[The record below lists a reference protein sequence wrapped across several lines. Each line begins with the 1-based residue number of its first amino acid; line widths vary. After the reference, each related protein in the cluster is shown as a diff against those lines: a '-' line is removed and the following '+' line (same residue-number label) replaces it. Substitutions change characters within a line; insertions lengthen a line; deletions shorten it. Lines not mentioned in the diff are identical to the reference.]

1 MGCARY
7 DKMENTVRAYKRNK
21 LKEDPAYKFKKLPGA
36 SGGPRPDVESK
47 ECLEGINVRA
57 PAPVQGVGGG
67 PLASPRVTVAVVA
80 VCVCTCPHVPARV
93 VRVAGR

>member
-1 MGCARY
+1 MRKADALPSRLRVCCARY

-57 PAPVQGVGGG
+57 VACMV
-67 PLASPRVTVAVVA
+67 LREASA
-80 VCVCTCPHVPARV
+80 TCPCV
-93 VRVAGR
+93 